1 MQKVI
6 KLFFGLLIF
15 VSSTG
20 FAKAENLLW
29 SMSFFCDEGVSFEFS
44 EVETRDLL
52 STRTKNGR
60 TLSLKLKRSTNDD
73 NIFSSKNGNVNG
85 TLKRSDKTSAKVS
98 AYFTQNNKN
107 NSVLSPNFGK
117 MTATL
122 SGRGTIESDEKI
134 GGLFSESSDDEST
147 DEFLTHDCTVT
158 GKVKQVVNYVSNT
171 QKRKACRGAIS
182 TMGVLGWASTTY
194 SQPFIEKSKA
204 LGLSPEDCAAVLGRT
219 DGVVASKPKSKSVPF
234 EWSDNDGNGDLEE
247 RRRKTA
253 KARRQAEKWE
263 RRRQKMARSKNK
275 TNVVNY
281 SSAVAKRSSILWSM
295 NFDCED
301 ADSFSFSRIRTSDL
315 SSFKNN
321 DGKEIALA
329 IKKPS
334 NLSNIFSGQ
343 EIQLSGSVERTNGN
357 LTEVWGAFKLNNTKK
372 SQASLKSGNRSANLK
387 GSGSWESE
395 DIVTN
400 FGGYKKVDCLVTG
413 SVQEVINYDQKP
425 KPEVRSAKNGAE
437 EEKRRQE
444 LAEAKRKAEEEKRRQ
459 ALAEAKRK
467 AEEEKRRQALAE
479 AKRKAEEEKRLREL
493 AEAKRKAE
501 EQERRRV
508 ELAEAMRKAEEV
520 ERRRKEVAEAKRK
533 AEEVERRR
541 LQLAEIKR
549 KAEEEERRLNK
560 LMAELAEEKRKAE
573 EEERRRVELAEA
585 RRARDIEEQKLKRM
599 KEELELKLKA
609 LASAKDQGS
618 ERSQSGNITAKSKE
632 KKSSLVN
639 SDKGQRKA
647 NSLNRH
653 AVAVIIG
660 NRDYKGKTGD
670 VDFAERD
677 AQAMRDF
684 VVNKLNY
691 REGNIIDL
699 RNATQAELRTTFGS
713 KDMHK
718 GKLYNYV
725 RAGKSDVVVFYSGHG
740 VPGLKDRRGYLLPVD
755 GEPNLAELSAYSID
769 ILLKNLAKIP
779 ARSITVFLD
788 ACFSGDSPKG
798 MIVRATSGLSV
809 EIKRPK
815 TVDAKMVVITA
826 SKDDQFASW
835 DEDAKHGL
843 FTKHII
849 EGLSGVAD
857 SADFQGNGDGKVTV
871 GELKAYLDDE
881 MSYQARRR
889 FNRDQNATVRGNLKT
904 VLSAY

>member
-1 MQKVI
+1 MKKVI

-60 TLSLKLKRSTNDD
+60 TLSLKLKRPSNDN
-73 NIFSSKNGNVNG
+73 NIFSSKSGGVSG

-98 AYFTQNNKN
+98 AYFIQNNKN
-107 NSVLSPNFGK
+107 QYQSSPNFGK

-122 SGRGTIESDEKI
+122 SGRGTIESNEKI
-134 GGLFSESSDDEST
+134 GGFFGENSDDEST
-147 DEFLTHDCTVT
+147 DEFLMHDCTVT
-158 GKVKQVVNYVSNT
+158 GNVRLVINYVSNT
-171 QKRKACRGAIS
+171 EKRKACRGAIS

-219 DGVVASKPKSKSVPF
+219 DVVVATKPKPKSVPF
-234 EWSDNDGNGDLEE
+234 EWSDNDGKRDVEE

-263 RRRQKMARSKNK
+263 RRRQKMAGNKNK
-275 TNVVNY
+275 TNVVNFN
-281 SSAVAKRSSILWSM
+281 SDVAKKNTLLWSIK
-295 NFDCED
+295 FDCED
-301 ADSFSFSRIRTSDL
+301 TDSFSFSRIETSDL
-315 SSFKNN
+315 SSFKND
-321 DGKEIALA
+321 DGKQIALS

-357 LTEVWGAFKLNNTKK
+357 LTEVWGAFKVNNTKK
-372 SQASLKSGNRSANLK
+372 TQISLKSGNRSANLK
-387 GSGSWESE
+387 GSGLWESE
-395 DIVTN
+395 NILTN
-400 FGGYKKVDCLVTG
+400 ADGFKKVDCSVTG
-413 SVQEVINYDQKP
+413 SVQEVINYGHKS
-425 KPEVRSAKNGAE
+425 KPEVRSVKNGAE

-444 LAEAKRKAEEEKRRQ
+444 LAEAKRKAEE
-459 ALAEAKRK
+459 
-467 AEEEKRRQALAE
+467 
-479 AKRKAEEEKRLREL
+479 
-493 AEAKRKAE
+493 
-501 EQERRRV
+501 QERRRL
-508 ELAEAMRKAEEV
+508 ELVEAMRKAEEV

-560 LMAELAEEKRKAE
+560 LMAELAEEKRQAE

-609 LASAKDQGS
+609 LAAVKDQGS
-618 ERSQSGNITAKSKE
+618 ESFQSRNISTKSE
-632 KKSSLVN
+632 KKKSVLVK
-639 SDKGQRKA
+639 SDRGQRKA
-647 NSLNRH
+647 KSTNRH

-779 ARSITVFLD
+779 ARSIAVFLD

-857 SADFQGNGDGKVTV
+857 SEDFNGNGDGKVTV

>member
-1 MQKVI
+1 MKKVI

-60 TLSLKLKRSTNDD
+60 TLSLKLKRSANDN
-73 NIFSSKNGNVNG
+73 NIFSSKSGGVSG

-107 NSVLSPNFGK
+107 QYQSSPNFGK

-122 SGRGTIESDEKI
+122 SGRGTIESNEKI
-134 GGLFSESSDDEST
+134 GGFFGENSDDEST

-158 GKVKQVVNYVSNT
+158 GNVRLVINYVSNT
-171 QKRKACRGAIS
+171 EKRKACRGAIS

-219 DGVVASKPKSKSVPF
+219 DVVVASKPKPKSVPF
-234 EWSDNDGNGDLEE
+234 EWSDNDGKRDVEE

-263 RRRQKMARSKNK
+263 RRRQKMAGNKNK
-275 TNVVNY
+275 TNVVNFN
-281 SSAVAKRSSILWSM
+281 SDVAKKNTLLWSIK
-295 NFDCED
+295 FDCED
-301 ADSFSFSRIRTSDL
+301 ADSFSFSRIETSDL
-315 SSFKNN
+315 SSFKND
-321 DGKEIALA
+321 DGKEIALS

-343 EIQLSGSVERTNGN
+343 EIQLSGNVERTNGN
-357 LTEVWGAFKLNNTKK
+357 LTEVWGAFKVNNTKK
-372 SQASLKSGNRSANLK
+372 TQISLKSGNRSAGLK
-387 GSGSWESE
+387 GSGLWESE
-395 DIVTN
+395 NILTN
-400 FGGYKKVDCLVTG
+400 ADGFKKVDCSVTG
-413 SVQEVINYDQKP
+413 SVQEVINYGHKS
-425 KPEVRSAKNGAE
+425 KPEVRSVKNGAE

-459 ALAEAKRK
+459 ELAEAKRK
-467 AEEEKRRQALAE
+467 AAEEKRRQ
-479 AKRKAEEEKRLREL
+479 EL

-501 EQERRRV
+501 EQERRRL

-560 LMAELAEEKRKAE
+560 LMAELAEEKRQAE

-609 LASAKDQGS
+609 LAAAKDQGS
-618 ERSQSGNITAKSKE
+618 ESSQSRNRITKSE
-632 KKSSLVN
+632 KKKSVLVK
-639 SDKGQRKA
+639 SDRGQRKA
-647 NSLNRH
+647 KSTNRH

-857 SADFQGNGDGKVTV
+857 SEDFNGNGDGKVTV

>member
-1 MQKVI
+1 
-6 KLFFGLLIF
+6 
-15 VSSTG
+15 
-20 FAKAENLLW
+20 
-29 SMSFFCDEGVSFEFS
+29 
-44 EVETRDLL
+44 
-52 STRTKNGR
+52 
-60 TLSLKLKRSTNDD
+60 
-73 NIFSSKNGNVNG
+73 
-85 TLKRSDKTSAKVS
+85 
-98 AYFTQNNKN
+98 
-107 NSVLSPNFGK
+107 
-117 MTATL
+117 
-122 SGRGTIESDEKI
+122 
-134 GGLFSESSDDEST
+134 
-147 DEFLTHDCTVT
+147 
-158 GKVKQVVNYVSNT
+158 
-171 QKRKACRGAIS
+171 
-182 TMGVLGWASTTY
+182 
-194 SQPFIEKSKA
+194 
-204 LGLSPEDCAAVLGRT
+204 
-219 DGVVASKPKSKSVPF
+219 
-234 EWSDNDGNGDLEE
+234 
-247 RRRKTA
+247 
-253 KARRQAEKWE
+253 
-263 RRRQKMARSKNK
+263 
-275 TNVVNY
+275 
-281 SSAVAKRSSILWSM
+281 
-295 NFDCED
+295 
-301 ADSFSFSRIRTSDL
+301 
-315 SSFKNN
+315 
-321 DGKEIALA
+321 
-329 IKKPS
+329 
-334 NLSNIFSGQ
+334 
-343 EIQLSGSVERTNGN
+343 
-357 LTEVWGAFKLNNTKK
+357 
-372 SQASLKSGNRSANLK
+372 
-387 GSGSWESE
+387 
-395 DIVTN
+395 
-400 FGGYKKVDCLVTG
+400 
-413 SVQEVINYDQKP
+413 
-425 KPEVRSAKNGAE
+425 
-437 EEKRRQE
+437 
-444 LAEAKRKAEEEKRRQ
+444 
-459 ALAEAKRK
+459 
-467 AEEEKRRQALAE
+467 
-479 AKRKAEEEKRLREL
+479 
-493 AEAKRKAE
+493 

-618 ERSQSGNITAKSKE
+618 ESSQSRNISTKSEKKKSVLVKSDRGHRKAKST
-632 KKSSLVN
+632 
-639 SDKGQRKA
+639 
-647 NSLNRH
+647 NRH

>member
-1 MQKVI
+1 
-6 KLFFGLLIF
+6 
-15 VSSTG
+15 
-20 FAKAENLLW
+20 
-29 SMSFFCDEGVSFEFS
+29 
-44 EVETRDLL
+44 
-52 STRTKNGR
+52 
-60 TLSLKLKRSTNDD
+60 
-73 NIFSSKNGNVNG
+73 
-85 TLKRSDKTSAKVS
+85 
-98 AYFTQNNKN
+98 
-107 NSVLSPNFGK
+107 
-117 MTATL
+117 
-122 SGRGTIESDEKI
+122 
-134 GGLFSESSDDEST
+134 
-147 DEFLTHDCTVT
+147 
-158 GKVKQVVNYVSNT
+158 
-171 QKRKACRGAIS
+171 
-182 TMGVLGWASTTY
+182 
-194 SQPFIEKSKA
+194 
-204 LGLSPEDCAAVLGRT
+204 
-219 DGVVASKPKSKSVPF
+219 
-234 EWSDNDGNGDLEE
+234 
-247 RRRKTA
+247 
-253 KARRQAEKWE
+253 
-263 RRRQKMARSKNK
+263 
-275 TNVVNY
+275 
-281 SSAVAKRSSILWSM
+281 
-295 NFDCED
+295 
-301 ADSFSFSRIRTSDL
+301 
-315 SSFKNN
+315 
-321 DGKEIALA
+321 
-329 IKKPS
+329 
-334 NLSNIFSGQ
+334 
-343 EIQLSGSVERTNGN
+343 
-357 LTEVWGAFKLNNTKK
+357 
-372 SQASLKSGNRSANLK
+372 
-387 GSGSWESE
+387 
-395 DIVTN
+395 
-400 FGGYKKVDCLVTG
+400 
-413 SVQEVINYDQKP
+413 
-425 KPEVRSAKNGAE
+425 
-437 EEKRRQE
+437 
-444 LAEAKRKAEEEKRRQ
+444 
-459 ALAEAKRK
+459 
-467 AEEEKRRQALAE
+467 
-479 AKRKAEEEKRLREL
+479 
-493 AEAKRKAE
+493 
-501 EQERRRV
+501 
-508 ELAEAMRKAEEV
+508 
-520 ERRRKEVAEAKRK
+520 
-533 AEEVERRR
+533 
-541 LQLAEIKR
+541 
-549 KAEEEERRLNK
+549 
-560 LMAELAEEKRKAE
+560 MAELAEEKRQAE

-609 LASAKDQGS
+609 LAAAKDQGS
-618 ERSQSGNITAKSKE
+618 ESSQSRNRITKSE
-632 KKSSLVN
+632 KKKSVLVK
-639 SDKGQRKA
+639 SDRGQRKA
-647 NSLNRH
+647 KSTNRH

-857 SADFQGNGDGKVTV
+857 SEDFNGNGDGKVTV